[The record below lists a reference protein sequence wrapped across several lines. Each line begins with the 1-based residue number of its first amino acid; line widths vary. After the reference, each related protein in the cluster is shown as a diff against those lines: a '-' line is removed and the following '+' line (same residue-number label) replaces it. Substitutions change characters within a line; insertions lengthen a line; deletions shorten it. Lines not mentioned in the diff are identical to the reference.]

1 MASGTDGFN
10 SSGQQALD
18 RFAQMMIERMERMK
32 ASDWR
37 QGWIGGASSV
47 GLPQN
52 VTGRNYSGSNSFFLQ
67 LHSAIEGLRASGFP
81 DLQAGA
87 QLQGARPQRREGLS
101 RNILGYAGA

>member
-1 MASGTDGFN
+1 MASGTDWFN

-67 LHSAIEGLRASGFP
+67 LHSAMKGYELPVF
-81 DLQAGA
+81 LTFKQAHNFKAHVLKG
-87 QLQGARPQRREGLS
+87 
-101 RNILGYAGA
+101 